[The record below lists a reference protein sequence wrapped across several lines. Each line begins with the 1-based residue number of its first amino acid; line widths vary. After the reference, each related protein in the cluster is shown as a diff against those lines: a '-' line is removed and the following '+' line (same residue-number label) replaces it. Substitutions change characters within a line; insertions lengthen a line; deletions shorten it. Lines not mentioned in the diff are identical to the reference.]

1 VYLDLPAAVRRG
13 LHHQAGRALAAAGAT
28 AVQVATQVS
37 RGAEPGDVEA
47 AEWAEASGRGS
58 RSPSPCRGG
67 GIARRARELAPA
79 GHSLRN
85 AVTTELVEAM
95 LRSGR
100 LPDAVDLARQLLGR
114 NQDA

>member
-1 VYLDLPAAVRRG
+1 VAVELLG
-13 LHHQAGRALAAAGAT
+13 
-28 AVQVATQVS
+28 
-37 RGAEPGDVEA
+37 
-47 AEWAEASGRGS
+47 
-58 RSPSPCRGG
+58 
-67 GIARRARELAPA
+67 RARELAPA

-100 LPDAVDLARQLLGR
+100 LPEAVDLARQLLGR